1 MTSSNNNQK
10 AIRRRNITIIVTVIT
25 TIFTGLYFVMMLLR
39 VSHMHIIFPMSLGL
53 SVLLGAYL
61 ALWTLSAY
69 DKHARLAKTL
79 KRCYIICISIGL
91 ICFLIVQGVLI
102 LNSQTE
108 YDDVDAIIVL
118 GAGLRNNVPSLILAY
133 RLNAAIEYSKT
144 QGDIPIIVTGGLGQG
159 EILTEA
165 EAMSRYLIERGV
177 DETRIL
183 KEDASTN
190 TRENLAFS
198 KAIME
203 ELGMDTDNIKVAI
216 VSNEFHLFRAKIIAE
231 KAGLEAIGVAAETPG
246 LHRKVLYYF
255 REAFALT
262 AEVFLRR

>member
-1 MTSSNNNQK
+1 MNSNNNNK
-10 AIRRRNITIIVTVIT
+10 AQRRRNITIKVTVIAAFFSG
-25 TIFTGLYFVMMLLR
+25 IFFILMLLR
-39 VSHMHIIFPMSLGL
+39 VSHMHIVFPLTLGL
-53 SVLLGAYL
+53 SALLITYL
-61 ALWTLSAY
+61 VLWTLCAC
-69 DKHARLAKTL
+69 DKHARLAKNL
-79 KRCYIICISIGL
+79 KRCYIVFLSIGL

-102 LNSQTE
+102 SNSFTE
-108 YDDVDAIIVL
+108 NADVDAIIVL
-118 GAGLRNNVPSLILAY
+118 GAGLRNNVPSLILAS

-144 QGDIPIIVTGGLGQG
+144 QGDVPIIVTGGLGSG

-177 DETRIL
+177 DEYRIL

-198 KAIME
+198 KVILE

-216 VSNEFHLFRAKIIAE
+216 VSNEFHLLRAKIIAE
-231 KAGLEAIGVAAETPG
+231 KAGLDAIGVAAETPG

-262 AEVFLRR
+262 AEVLLRR

>member
-1 MTSSNNNQK
+1 
-10 AIRRRNITIIVTVIT
+10 V
-25 TIFTGLYFVMMLLR
+25 FL
-39 VSHMHIIFPMSLGL
+39 
-53 SVLLGAYL
+53 
-61 ALWTLSAY
+61 
-69 DKHARLAKTL
+69 
-79 KRCYIICISIGL
+79 SIGL

-102 LNSQTE
+102 SNSFTE
-108 YDDVDAIIVL
+108 NADVDAIIVL
-118 GAGLRNNVPSLILAY
+118 GAGLRNNVPSLILAS

-144 QGDIPIIVTGGLGQG
+144 QGDVPIIVTGGLGSG

-177 DETRIL
+177 DEYRIL

-198 KAIME
+198 KVILE

-216 VSNEFHLFRAKIIAE
+216 VSNEFHLLRAKMIAE
-231 KAGLEAIGVAAETPG
+231 KAGLDSIGVAAETPG

-262 AEVFLRR
+262 AEVLLRR

>member
-1 MTSSNNNQK
+1 MNSSNNTNK
-10 AIRRRNITIIVTVIT
+10 AQRRRNITIIVTVIAAL
-25 TIFTGLYFVMMLLR
+25 FCGLNFVLLQLR
-39 VSHMHIIFPMSLGL
+39 VSHMHIVFPMSLGL
-53 SVLLGAYL
+53 SVLLVTYL

-102 LNSQTE
+102 SNSFTE
-108 YDDVDAIIVL
+108 NADVDAIIVL
-118 GAGLRNNVPSLILAY
+118 GAGLRNNVPSLILAS

-165 EAMSRYLIERGV
+165 EAMSRYLIDRGV
-177 DETRIL
+177 DEYRIL

-198 KAIME
+198 KTIME

-216 VSNEFHLFRAKIIAE
+216 VSNEFHLLRAKMIAE
-231 KAGLEAIGVAAETPG
+231 KAGLDAIGVAAETPG
-246 LHRKVLYYF
+246 LHRKILYYF

-262 AEVFLRR
+262 AEVLR